1 MGAFDHSN
9 GAGFVARHD
18 GDYSDAIKNG
28 KANVQLLVHDGDACP
43 MQPATF
49 ATPRVCCH
57 RPPTR
62 QRDGAPTTYS
72 RSYTAKSFVPHYAQR
87 ISTACVMWGA
97 DGILKGISKQSHTNL
112 RRATA

>member
-1 MGAFDHSN
+1 MRYGRDSGPGVTARAANPAHAAN
-9 GAGFVARHD
+9 GTD
-18 GDYSDAIKNG
+18 GTD
-28 KANVQLLVHDGDACP
+28 
-43 MQPATF
+43 
-49 ATPRVCCH
+49 
-57 RPPTR
+57 
-62 QRDGAPTTYS
+62 YS